1 MKKLLAMVLALVMTL
16 SLAVSAN
23 AFKDDKSISD
33 DYAESVA
40 VLNGM
45 GVFKGYED
53 GSFKPEGNITRA
65 EVATIVYRIYTAD
78 VAKND
83 KSGLY
88 ATYNKFSDMAG
99 AGWAQGY
106 IGYCANASLVKGYPD
121 GTFKPSGKVTGYEVL
136 AMILRAVGYDK
147 NNEFSGADWALHV
160 AQTAQQLGV
169 LDRVAKTTDLNAP
182 ASRELVA
189 ELLFQGIQ
197 KAQVTYTPAFGY
209 VTDKVIGAKN
219 NSLGEKNFK
228 LDSAK
233 SSDKWGRPATKWTY
247 NTGDKATTFVEKPD
261 LTYTKAV
268 TECDVA
274 HDAGLKVD
282 TAYTLYVNGQ
292 KQPTTYTVNLTDTVT
307 KMGAQGRLVE
317 VYDDTIV
324 MIDTFLAKVTYVAPA
339 AYDAQGHLRTEA
351 TIKLDVYATKGS
363 TAATPLTL
371 TNGEDAY
378 PYAVGDYVL
387 LNAYTNAVNSA
398 TESGLI
404 KTGADKYGEIVSKA
418 TSIDGAQS
426 VIYYNAKQHNVEG
439 TVYDDAAKFY
449 FDNAVAS
456 TNKFT
461 WFFDQYNNLIGNV
474 EIAAATSYGVINS
487 IWWAGNAADGSGVA
501 KANVTYMDGTTALVD
516 LSKMTYVHTDKTVTP
531 ATESVVSGTVTHSTG
546 NQDKV
551 MSVGTVGTKSFFFV
565 DSYIN
570 TNAVKDVDGIL
581 NDNLFQF
588 TTQANGTLAAVEVAT
603 LVPDAK
609 FFNENLFVSKNTQY
623 NGGNLIVDDATVFL
637 VRNNTADP
645 YTFKSIVGLGNID
658 NYAQAEV
665 DFVDLNGDK
674 VADYV
679 YVIAD
684 PVAAKVTSLFY
695 YANEQ
700 VSYDAKTGV
709 YTIPGYV
716 DGVKGNIYGSK
727 DDAIVLT
734 LLNALRTQATN
745 KVAGGLFKVALS
757 NNYVKDYAAIAAIG
771 TESSTTAAITAFT
784 GYPMAAAYTGY
795 TVKVDSIVGAE
806 KDTYKNSVYTDYVD
820 GLITGDKFYTV
831 SGNGVDGLT
840 KMPLALGDVTTQNVI
855 VVYNADPAAT
865 SATLNR
871 LALQVY
877 AVNKVDTSS
886 NPDPLATSYTY
897 TLNIV
902 NKDTGAVLQS
912 YAKTVKNPGNGT
924 YTITL
929 NGAAAEFGVSTAK
942 LTAFGPDSI
951 TLTIDSAV
959 GKLTDSG
966 VLNAY
971 YAN

>member
-1 MKKLLAMVLALVMTL
+1 
-16 SLAVSAN
+16 
-23 AFKDDKSISD
+23 
-33 DYAESVA
+33 
-40 VLNGM
+40 
-45 GVFKGYED
+45 
-53 GSFKPEGNITRA
+53 
-65 EVATIVYRIYTAD
+65 
-78 VAKND
+78 
-83 KSGLY
+83 
-88 ATYNKFSDMAG
+88 
-99 AGWAQGY
+99 
-106 IGYCANASLVKGYPD
+106 
-121 GTFKPSGKVTGYEVL
+121 
-136 AMILRAVGYDK
+136 
-147 NNEFSGADWALHV
+147 
-160 AQTAQQLGV
+160 
-169 LDRVAKTTDLNAP
+169 
-182 ASRELVA
+182 
-189 ELLFQGIQ
+189 
-197 KAQVTYTPAFGY
+197 
-209 VTDKVIGAKN
+209 
-219 NSLGEKNFK
+219 
-228 LDSAK
+228 
-233 SSDKWGRPATKWTY
+233 
-247 NTGDKATTFVEKPD
+247 
-261 LTYTKAV
+261 
-268 TECDVA
+268 
-274 HDAGLKVD
+274 
-282 TAYTLYVNGQ
+282 
-292 KQPTTYTVNLTDTVT
+292 
-307 KMGAQGRLVE
+307 
-317 VYDDTIV
+317 
-324 MIDTFLAKVTYVAPA
+324 
-339 AYDAQGHLRTEA
+339 
-351 TIKLDVYATKGS
+351 
-363 TAATPLTL
+363 
-371 TNGEDAY
+371 
-378 PYAVGDYVL
+378 
-387 LNAYTNAVNSA
+387 
-398 TESGLI
+398 
-404 KTGADKYGEIVSKA
+404 
-418 TSIDGAQS
+418 
-426 VIYYNAKQHNVEG
+426 
-439 TVYDDAAKFY
+439 
-449 FDNAVAS
+449 
-456 TNKFT
+456 
-461 WFFDQYNNLIGNV
+461 
-474 EIAAATSYGVINS
+474 
-487 IWWAGNAADGSGVA
+487 
-501 KANVTYMDGTTALVD
+501 MDGTTALVD
-516 LSKMTYVHTDKTVTP
+516 LSKMTYVHTDKTTTP
-531 ATESVVSGTVTHSTG
+531 ATESVVTGTVTHSTG
-546 NQDKV
+546 NQNMV

-603 LVPDAK
+603 LVPSGNK
-609 FFNENLFVSKNTQY
+609 LFNENLFVSKNTQY

-637 VRNNTADP
+637 VRTNATP

-684 PVAAKVTSLFY
+684 PVASKVTSLFY

-700 VSYDAKTGV
+700 ISYDAKTGV

-716 DGVKGNIYGSK
+716 DGVKGNIYADEK
-727 DDAIVLT
+727 DLAVVNLLT
-734 LLNALRTQATN
+734 DLRSQVTRN
-745 KVAGGLFKVALS
+745 VAGGIFVVALS
-757 NNYVKDYAAIAAIG
+757 NNYVKNYSSITELG
-771 TESSTTAAITAFT
+771 YESSNTVTAFA

-795 TVKVDSIVGAE
+795 TVKVDSIKGAE

-820 GLITGDKFYTV
+820 GTITNDKFYTV

-855 VVYNADPAAT
+855 VVYNADPAVT